1 MPAPSSQLLPQ
12 DIGLLERGWLS
23 SNNVLFLTATE
34 GTVVDT
40 GYASHAQ
47 QTGDLIRAALG
58 ERSLTKIINTHL
70 HSDHCGGNAH
80 LQTLW
85 PDVQTLIPFGQA
97 GAVQSWNTLV
107 LSYEPTG
114 QKCPAF
120 RFNNTLQPGIFVSAG
135 QRRLEVHA
143 APGHDPHAVLLFEPE
158 LGLLLSADALW
169 GNGFGVVFPELD
181 GETAFTKVKETL
193 ELIAS
198 LKPRT
203 VIPGHGP
210 AFTDVDDALKR
221 AHSRLAKYQAD
232 PVFHARYAA
241 KVLLKFRLLET
252 QTEPLDSLKRW
263 TEQTPYFQLLHDR
276 FFSDTTPANWFA
288 ELVDELSRA
297 KALKVDGQTVINT

>member
-1 MPAPSSQLLPQ
+1 MPTPSSQLLPQ
-12 DIGLLERGWLS
+12 DIALLERGWLS

-34 GTVVDT
+34 STVVDT

-47 QTGDLIRAALG
+47 QTWELIRTALG
-58 ERSLTKIINTHL
+58 DRSLTKIINTHL

-85 PDVQTLIPFGQA
+85 PDVQTFIPPDLA
-97 GAVQSWNTLV
+97 GAVQTWNTLA

-114 QKCPAF
+114 QTCPAF
-120 RFNNTLQPGIFVSAG
+120 RFNSTLQPGTSVSAG
-135 QRRLEVHA
+135 QRQLEVHA

-158 LGLLLSADALW
+158 QRLLLSADALW
-169 GNGFGVVFPELD
+169 GNGFGVVFPELE
-181 GETAFTKVKETL
+181 GETAFTEVKETL
-193 ELIAS
+193 ELIES
-198 LKPRT
+198 LQPQT

-210 AFTDVDDALKR
+210 AFTDVGDALKR

-252 QTEPLDSLKRW
+252 QTEHLDSLKRW
-263 TEQTPYFQLLHDR
+263 TEQTPYFKLLHDR
-276 FFSDTTPANWFA
+276 FFSSTTPTNWFV
-288 ELVDELSRA
+288 ELVEELSSA
-297 KALKVDGQTVINT
+297 NALKVDGQTVINT